1 MISNPSNVLR
11 NVRVLD
17 FGRYVAG
24 PYCATLLAEFG
35 AEVIRI
41 DKIGGSEDRFLLP
54 LEDSG
59 EGSLFLQMN
68 RNKRSMTLDPM
79 KPQGRE
85 VVKRLLKTADVVVA
99 NLPPRTLAA
108 MGIDFPSISA
118 VNPRTI
124 LTVASGFGLSGPMAD
139 QLAFDSVGQA
149 MSGGVYLSGDEGR
162 PARTQILWCDFG
174 TALHCAYG
182 TAMALMAREQS
193 GRGQMV
199 DGSLFATAA
208 LFGSAFAAE
217 AALKGSDRTAIGNRS
232 FAAAPADIFETRDGW
247 ILCQVVGQPLF
258 ERWAALMGESHW
270 LEDERFRSDNAR
282 ATHGAV
288 ISARMQSWCRLRT
301 KSEALAELALARI
314 PAGPVLRPS
323 EVVNHPQAQA
333 TELFKWTDCGDPP
346 RSVPLVRA
354 PVFLSET
361 PGEIRSAPARLGE
374 HTESILSSV
383 GYGPS
388 EITALRN
395 DGVS

>member
-1 MISNPSNVLR
+1 MINTPVLKD
-11 NVRVLD
+11 VRVLD

-54 LEDSG
+54 MLESG
-59 EGSLFLQMN
+59 EGALFLQMN

-118 VNPRTI
+118 INPRTV
-124 LTVASGFGLSGPMAD
+124 LTVASGFGLAGPMAD

-149 MSGGVYLSGDEGR
+149 MSGGVYLSGDEGK

-182 TAMALMAREQS
+182 TAMALMAREQT

-217 AALKGSDRTAIGNRS
+217 AAIKGTDRTAVGNRS

-247 ILCQVVGQPLF
+247 IICQVVGQPLF
-258 ERWAALMGESHW
+258 ERWAALMGEPHW
-270 LEDERFRSDNAR
+270 REDERFRSDSAR
-282 ATHGAV
+282 AANGAV
-288 ISARMQSWCRLRT
+288 ISARMQDWSQVRT
-301 KSEALAELALARI
+301 QSEALVELARAKI

-323 EVVNHPQAQA
+323 EVISHPQTQA
-333 TELFKWTDCGDPP
+333 AELFQWTDYGTPAQ
-346 RSVPLVRA
+346 SIPLVRA

-361 PGEIRSAPARLGE
+361 PGTIRTAPAQLGE
-374 HTESILSSV
+374 DTDSILDSV
-383 GYGPS
+383 GYRPA
-388 EITALRN
+388 EVAALRN
-395 DGVS
+395 DGVI